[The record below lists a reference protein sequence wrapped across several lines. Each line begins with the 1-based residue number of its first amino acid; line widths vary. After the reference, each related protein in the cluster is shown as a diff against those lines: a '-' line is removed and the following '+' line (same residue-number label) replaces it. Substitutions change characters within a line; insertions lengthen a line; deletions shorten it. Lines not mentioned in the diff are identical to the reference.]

1 MVRSG
6 YSFVAV
12 EVKVQ
17 KYNKTLNARSLR
29 KPVSFVFPRVLMFPE
44 TKSRETSGLDPS
56 GSDIKCIMK
65 VLPKR
70 FHLNG
75 RSIGFCPQT

>member
-1 MVRSG
+1 MNDNIHLMSDPKG
-6 YSFVAV
+6 
-12 EVKVQ
+12 
-17 KYNKTLNARSLR
+17 N
-29 KPVSFVFPRVLMFPE
+29 SFVFPRVLMFPE

-75 RSIGFCPQT
+75 RTIGFCPQT

>member
-1 MVRSG
+1 MVLSG

-12 EVKVQ
+12 EVKVR
-17 KYNKTLNARSLR
+17 KYNKTLNVMSLG

-56 GSDIKCIMK
+56 GSDNKCIMK

-75 RSIGFCPQT
+75 PTIGFCPQT